1 MDTGGKR
8 VKPTDIVL
16 IITAIGAVLFG
27 VLERIE
33 KIEQAKVHDHVVAE
47 IASAAQATGEGM
59 R

>member
-1 MDTGGKR
+1 

-27 VLERIE
+27 VLERWE
-33 KIEQAKVHDHVVAE
+33 KIEQAQANVAVVAE
-47 IASAAQATGEGM
+47 IAGAAQRSGEAN